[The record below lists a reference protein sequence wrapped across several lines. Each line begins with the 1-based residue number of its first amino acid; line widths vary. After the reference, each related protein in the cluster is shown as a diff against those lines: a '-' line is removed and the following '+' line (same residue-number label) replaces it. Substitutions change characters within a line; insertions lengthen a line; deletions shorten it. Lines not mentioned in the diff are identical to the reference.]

1 MEGSVH
7 MKQSHIIAVASGK
20 GGVGKTLT
28 SVNIALAAAREGR
41 RVALVDADP
50 LSNVMALLDHP
61 VPERALPETLDDPE
75 SQAFLIAPRFEVVFP
90 QAKSS
95 AHQAAELVRA
105 LVSHHRTWLVNR
117 YGLIVID
124 MPAGAEAFSYLP
136 NCDAMVLVT
145 NPEPTAHV
153 SAGALLRNI
162 GGTIGDRQ
170 IYLWHN
176 KYEARPDEEFD
187 PDDLVGNYN
196 RNVPADE
203 SLTLEPPP
211 SVAFVP
217 PDPALDLTKT
227 DPDIL
232 VDLHRALAETLDA
245 LADASLPPLPGTG
258 SDGFRSAAL
267 MSYFLR
273 KTDGSES
280 PEAVIAGLEKFLKT
294 ESGEA
299 LPEKQ
304 KAELLL
310 WLQDSL
316 QSPLRRQIVKCREV
330 LGLFLEHLESREKTF
345 SAPTTGIS
353 PKAVDREIIPLLKTL
368 SCLPTRSP
376 LLKISAMLL
385 FRYNLIKLFSN
396 ESARKLIIAFIPRRQ
411 ISDQSVRDRRKQIV
425 RLIGRDSGYQERYF
439 ALVKKLYPV
448 MSRQLDHLVHTF
460 DLYSLLFRK
469 PDSSPARN
477 AYAKLFSATLYE
489 IINSGLGI
497 VAGFRFRPSSRAFR
511 QGYENLMNHLDRNAG
526 NG

>member
-1 MEGSVH
+1 

-61 VPERALPETLDDPE
+61 LPERVLPETLDDPE
-75 SQAFLIAPRFEVVFP
+75 SQAFLVAPRFEVVFP
-90 QAKSS
+90 QSKSS
-95 AHQAAELVRA
+95 APQAAELVRA
-105 LVSHHRTWLVNR
+105 LITDHRKWLLNR

-124 MPAGAEAFSYLP
+124 MPAGAEEFTYLP
-136 NCDAMVLVT
+136 HCDAMILVT

-153 SAGALLRNI
+153 SAGALLRNV
-162 GGTIGDRQ
+162 GGMLGDTQ
-170 IYLWHN
+170 VYLWHN

-196 RNVPADE
+196 RNVPAE
-203 SLTLEPPP
+203 ERLTSDPPP
-211 SVAFVP
+211 AVAFVP

-227 DPDIL
+227 DPAIL

-245 LADASLPPLPGTG
+245 LADASLPPLPSSG

-280 PEAVIAGLEKFLKT
+280 PEAVIADLERFLKT

-304 KAELLL
+304 KGELLT
-310 WLQDSL
+310 WLEDSV

-330 LGLFLEHLESREKTF
+330 LGLYLEYLETRDKTF
-345 SAPTTGIS
+345 SAPTVGIS
-353 PKAVDREIIPLLKTL
+353 PKAVDREVIPLLKGL

-376 LLKISAMLL
+376 LLKMSAMLL
-385 FRYNLIKLFSN
+385 FRFNLIKLFGN
-396 ESARKLIIAFIPRRQ
+396 ESARKLIIAFIPRRYV
-411 ISDQSVRDRRKQIV
+411 SGESVRDRRKQIV
-425 RLIGRDSGYQERYF
+425 RLVGRDSGYQERYF

-460 DLYSLLFRK
+460 DLHSLLFRR
-469 PDSSPARN
+469 PDGSPARN

-497 VAGFRFRPSSRAFR
+497 VAGFRFRPSSRAFK
-511 QGYENLMNHLDRNAG
+511 QGYDTLMTHLHRNTTDR
-526 NG
+526 